1 MLNKDDIKLKYLIG
15 TFRDELEYPT
25 IEDFEY
31 LIKNWYWNEGGSY
44 FIHDYRRVDE
54 TGNLVFTD
62 VVLKEK
68 LENNEELANKLLTVL
83 SESGKIVP
91 VKTTKFTVY
100 YSLNEL

>member
-1 MLNKDDIKLKYLIG
+1 MLNKNDIKLKYLIG
-15 TFRDELEYPT
+15 TFRDEPTYPT

-31 LIKNWYWNEGGSY
+31 LIKNWYWNEGGSH

-68 LENNEELANKLLTVL
+68 LENNEELANKLLADL
-83 SESGKIVP
+83 IDQGKIKP

-100 YSLNEL
+100 YELL